1 MIAVPRLG
9 RLLAFGLLPLVAW
22 AGAAACG
29 DVIAQPIGAGPA
41 DGGGVEGA
49 SADAGGDSPVTPEG
63 SPGGDASFC
72 TGSGPI
78 PIGTEQCTGDV
89 ARLFRFAAC
98 ACNSLAVSG
107 DLSTQSSLDGGSG
120 SSASIAANGQVAT
133 NAQATVQGSVW
144 AGGQAL
150 AAGTPAVQLSAPATT
165 TSTVAL
171 DVQSG
176 GDVHTSGTVLVGRN
190 LYADGNVVVQS
201 GSLSVV
207 GAVHVP
213 AGDTAAGVTAGGG
226 IVNGPV
232 QIPVPCDCSNPLDI
246 AAIVAAHQST
256 NDDAD
261 GGITATSLDDPA
273 GAVTLP
279 CGLFYVDG
287 IHGASAITID
297 VTGRA
302 ALFVGGD
309 LDAEG
314 GLTVTVNGG
323 ELDLFVAGN
332 VTLKGTTSIGDPS
345 APSKTRIYMGGPTL
359 TLTAA
364 AILGANVYAPK
375 ADVQLASNFTMSGA
389 FFAQSLQFSGF
400 FHIYYDGDILQT
412 PGCTPPGTS
421 CKTCND
427 CPNATPACRA
437 GTCAACTGD
446 SDCCAPLRCDP
457 GGTGRCVL
465 PILQ

>member
-1 MIAVPRLG
+1 VIAVRRHA
-9 RLLAFGLLPLVAW
+9 RLLAVGLLALLAW

-41 DGGGVEGA
+41 DGGSVEAAG
-49 SADAGGDSPVTPEG
+49 ADATGDSPVAPEG
-63 SPGGDASFC
+63 SPGADASFC

-78 PIGTEQCTGDV
+78 PIGTDQCTGDV

-107 DLSTQSSLDGGSG
+107 DLSTRSSLDGGSG
-120 SSASIAANGQVAT
+120 SAASIAANGQVAT

-150 AAGTPAVQLSAPATT
+150 TAGTPAVQLSAPTTT

-213 AGDTAAGVTAGGG
+213 SGDTTTGVTSGGG
-226 IVNGPV
+226 VVNGAV
-232 QIPVPCDCSNPLDI
+232 QIAAPCDCSKPLDV
-246 AAIVAAHQST
+246 AAIVAAHQSS

-273 GAVTLP
+273 SAVTLG

-287 IHGASAITID
+287 VHGSSAITID

-314 GLTVTVNGG
+314 GLTVTVSGG

-332 VTLKGTTSIGDPS
+332 VTLKGTTSIGDPA
-345 APSKTRIYMGGPTL
+345 APSKTRIYMGGSTL
-359 TLTAA
+359 TLTATA
-364 AILGANVYAPK
+364 TLGANVYAPQ
-375 ADVQLASNFTMSGA
+375 ADVQLASDFTMSGA

-400 FHIYYDGDILQT
+400 FHIFYDGDILQT
-412 PGCTPPGTS
+412 PGCTPPGTG
-421 CKTCND
+421 CTTCND
-427 CPNATPACRA
+427 CPSATPACKA
-437 GTCAACTGD
+437 GTCTACQTD
-446 SDCCAPLRCDP
+446 SDCCAPLQCDP
-457 GGTGRCVL
+457 GGTGHCVL
-465 PILQ
+465 PVLQ